1 MQLALYKSCPVAA
14 SPTLSLQLESQE
26 RESSASRPADPS
38 SDATAHNSDCERI
51 RALEAEV
58 ARLQAALHDR
68 ASELETLLDVIPVG
82 IGVATDPECKHIRVN
97 RGFARV
103 LGLDKSQNASKT
115 AEGSDRPTN
124 FVCVD
129 LQGQLIP
136 DDQLPMQIAAREG
149 LELRDLEID
158 VVHEDGRIIRLLEYA
173 APLLD
178 AEGRPRG
185 AVGAFVDITERRSA
199 EEAERRRLAE
209 IAHVSRLSTLGEMI
223 SGLAHEIN
231 QPLAA
236 ASNFARAC
244 QRWPQTSNTPLPAD
258 VVRLV
263 QNILSQTERAG
274 EIVKRLTTF
283 VKKGGSSPAFVDVNG
298 LVQDVIAL
306 TKSCFYPAMQQ
317 EGNTPLL
324 AELAPQLPK
333 VSVDPIQIEQ
343 VLVNLIR
350 NAIEATQEA
359 RSTAPVIVR
368 TKRLADSIQILVSDG
383 GIGVASAGRNDLF
396 EPFFTTKPEGLGL
409 GLSISRSIIENHGG
423 RLWFEANAEGGAT
436 FSFTLPL
443 DPRSPSR

>member
-1 MQLALYKSCPVAA
+1 
-14 SPTLSLQLESQE
+14 
-26 RESSASRPADPS
+26 
-38 SDATAHNSDCERI
+38 
-51 RALEAEV
+51 
-58 ARLQAALHDR
+58 
-68 ASELETLLDVIPVG
+68 
-82 IGVATDPECKHIRVN
+82 
-97 RGFARV
+97 
-103 LGLDKSQNASKT
+103 
-115 AEGSDRPTN
+115 
-124 FVCVD
+124 
-129 LQGQLIP
+129 
-136 DDQLPMQIAAREG
+136 MQIAAREG

-178 AEGRPRG
+178 AHGQPRG

-199 EEAERRRLAE
+199 EEGERRRLAE

-244 QRWPQTSNTPLPAD
+244 HRWPQTSGEPLPAE
-258 VVRLV
+258 VGRLV
-263 QNILSQTERAG
+263 QNILAQTERAG

-283 VKKGGSSPAFVDVNG
+283 VKKGSSAPTYVDANA

-317 EGNTPLL
+317 ESNTPLL
-324 AELAPQLPK
+324 AVLAPQLPK
-333 VSVDPIQIEQ
+333 VSVDSIQIEQ

-359 RSTAPVIVR
+359 RSAAPVIVR
-368 TKRLADSIQILVSDG
+368 TERLSDAIKISVSDG
-383 GIGVASAGRNDLF
+383 GIGVASAEASELF
-396 EPFFTTKPEGLGL
+396 EPFFTTKPAGLGL
-409 GLSISRSIIENHGG
+409 GLSISRSIVENHGG
-423 RLWFEANAEGGAT
+423 RLWVEANADCGST

>member
-1 MQLALYKSCPVAA
+1 MQFALDKGFPTAA
-14 SPTLSLQLESQE
+14 SPTLSLKLESQQS
-26 RESSASRPADPS
+26 ESSPSQPADSS
-38 SDATAHNSDCERI
+38 SDARDSGSDCERI

-82 IGVATDPECKHIRVN
+82 IGVALDPECKHIRVN
-97 RGFARV
+97 SGFARV

-115 AEGSDRPTN
+115 ADGDARPTN
-124 FVCVD
+124 FICVD
-129 LQGQLIP
+129 LQGKPIP

-149 LELRDLEID
+149 VELRDLEID

-178 AEGRPRG
+178 AHGQPRG

-199 EEAERRRLAE
+199 EEGERRRLAE

-244 QRWPQTSNTPLPAD
+244 HRWPQTSGEPLPAE
-258 VVRLV
+258 VGRLV
-263 QNILSQTERAG
+263 QNILAQTERAG

-283 VKKGGSSPAFVDVNG
+283 VKKGSSAPTYVDANA

-317 EGNTPLL
+317 ESNTPLL
-324 AELAPQLPK
+324 AVLAPQLPK
-333 VSVDPIQIEQ
+333 VSVDSIQIEQ

-359 RSTAPVIVR
+359 RSAAPVIVR
-368 TKRLADSIQILVSDG
+368 TERLSDAIKISVSDG
-383 GIGVASAGRNDLF
+383 GIGVASAEASELF
-396 EPFFTTKPEGLGL
+396 EPFFTTKPAGLGL
-409 GLSISRSIIENHGG
+409 GLSISRSIVENHGG
-423 RLWFEANAEGGAT
+423 RLWVEANADCGST